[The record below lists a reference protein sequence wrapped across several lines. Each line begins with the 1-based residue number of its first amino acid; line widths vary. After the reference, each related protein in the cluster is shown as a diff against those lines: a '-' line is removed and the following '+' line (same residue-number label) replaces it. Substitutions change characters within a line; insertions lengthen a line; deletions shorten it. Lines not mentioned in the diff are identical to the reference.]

1 MQIETILW
9 LGEDYSDYTAA
20 YYQQDLFQTVREHY
34 EVLPYGDG
42 FGNYDTDDDIDDIR
56 AKVDGEPDLI
66 VVSNTW
72 GTEAQSIDEYSPH
85 GRLGLER
92 LDTPTLMFLNKEYAK
107 LERKLEFIRRN
118 DIDYVT
124 SVLRDRCD
132 EWEAETGATFIWQP
146 FGIDLDRFEY
156 DPTAPDTYDFGFSGN
171 LHERWLDEREEL
183 KEHIFEPRYMDFS
196 WWHNFVHTRRFK
208 DRYDEFTIYWGERQ
222 NRSLRLRSRAP
233 HGESYYSLLNRCKT
247 FLNTPS
253 ALGIVNTRF
262 WELMATKTLVICPE
276 DDYFGLLTN
285 GENCVM
291 YEDLAEFDE
300 LLEYYVTH
308 NDARR
313 DIVENAA
320 EFVTQ
325 FSWETIVSDL
335 MTTIDSAESG

>member
-1 MQIETILW
+1 
-9 LGEDYSDYTAA
+9 
-20 YYQQDLFQTVREHY
+20 
-34 EVLPYGDG
+34 
-42 FGNYDTDDDIDDIR
+42 
-56 AKVDGEPDLI
+56 
-66 VVSNTW
+66 
-72 GTEAQSIDEYSPH
+72 
-85 GRLGLER
+85 
-92 LDTPTLMFLNKEYAK
+92 
-107 LERKLEFIRRN
+107 
-118 DIDYVT
+118 
-124 SVLRDRCD
+124 
-132 EWEAETGATFIWQP
+132 
-146 FGIDLDRFEY
+146 
-156 DPTAPDTYDFGFSGN
+156 
-171 LHERWLDEREEL
+171 
-183 KEHIFEPRYMDFS
+183 
-196 WWHNFVHTRRFK
+196 
-208 DRYDEFTIYWGERQ
+208 
-222 NRSLRLRSRAP
+222 
-233 HGESYYSLLNRCKT
+233 LLNRCKT